1 MNKTYCL
8 YLAIILSSASTFANN
23 VLDFH
28 LTTVGEKSSAP
39 SYLLTQAEIEEHGPL
54 EMQLTSSGDKNSP
67 VTHVIQSLPSSSS
80 ESIFDIHY
88 HSTN

>member
-1 MNKTYCL
+1 MKKTYCL

-54 EMQLTSSGDKNSP
+54 EMQLTSSGDKNNP
-67 VTHVIQSLPSSSS
+67 VAHVIQSLPSSSS
-80 ESIFDIHY
+80 ESIFDFHY